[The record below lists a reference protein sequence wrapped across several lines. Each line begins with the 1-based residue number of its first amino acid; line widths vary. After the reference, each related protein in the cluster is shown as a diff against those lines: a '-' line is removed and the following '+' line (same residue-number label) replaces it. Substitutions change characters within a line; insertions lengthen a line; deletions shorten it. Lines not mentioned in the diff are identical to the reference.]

1 MALELTPMQVPL
13 PCLHPSRLL
22 NLEFPDFGEVI
33 LMPIHSGRCSY
44 SNISDSAAGNGMKL
58 HTD

>member
-13 PCLHPSRLL
+13 PCLHPSRPL

-33 LMPIHSGRCSY
+33 SVLIHSGRCSY
-44 SNISDSAAGNGMKL
+44 SNISDSAAENSMKI